1 MTRVTITLQA
11 DEEDTP
17 RRLAVRAQ
25 RDPRAH
31 AGRLIRPELEK
42 RGWLPTGA
50 AVDDLGREGSSND
63 RQA

>member
-11 DEEDTP
+11 DEKDP
-17 RRLAVRAQ
+17 PCRLAVCER

-31 AGRLIRPELEK
+31 AGRLVRSELEK
-42 RGWLPTGA
+42 RGWLPAGA
-50 AVDDLGREGSSND
+50 AVDDLGQEGSSND

>member
-1 MTRVTITLQA
+1 MTRVTTTLQA
-11 DEEDTP
+11 GEEDTP
-17 RRLAVRAQ
+17 RRLAVCER

-31 AGRLIRPELEK
+31 TGRLVRSELEK
-42 RGWLPTGA
+42 RGWLPAGA